1 MNLSLQKVAPPKPV
15 IESTIF
21 NAHFEKL
28 FSKKLLG
35 LTEAKVGTKVAQKAE
50 LSGAPSLAEV
60 KCVIRKLG
68 RRTAPGSNGLRPELF
83 KMGGSVDGKNYAHI
97 CQTWQDADV
106 ITLYKQKGDP
116 MDPGNYIGIFLL
128 DVAGKVLTSVIGKRL
143 KVLIEET
150 MSYSQ
155 HGFRKSRPTS
165 HLIHV
170 MRYTQEACKEVGG

>member
-1 MNLSLQKVAPPKPV
+1 VAPPKPV

-28 FSKKLLG
+28 FSKKSESELLG
-35 LTEAKVGTKVAQKAE
+35 LPEAKVGPKVAPKAE

-60 KCVIRKLG
+60 KCVITKLG
-68 RRTAPGSNGLRPELF
+68 RCTAPGSNGLRPELF
-83 KMGGSVDGKNYAHI
+83 KTGGSVGGKNYAHVF
-97 CQTWQDADV
+97 QTWQDADV

-116 MDPGNYIGIFLL
+116 TGPGNYRGIFLL

-150 MSYSQ
+150 VSDSQ

-170 MRYTQEACKEVGG
+170 MRHTQEACKEAGG